1 MQQICPEMLPAET
14 QELVKVTPN
23 DNFLALIYS
32 VLCDHKNLC
41 PYGDTAE
48 HVYMFKSCHIQI
60 WMHQGK
66 TIKKLRQHWDTAE
79 HVLRYEQIP
88 LKPCLHCQL
97 LPVMTKL
104 LPLKLH
110 CSPRMC
116 SNYTR
121 KCGALRV
128 LSDWVQL
135 SRIYEYLRSMSL
147 APFEYLLVF

>member
-48 HVYMFKSCHIQI
+48 HVYMFKSCHIQN
-60 WMHQGK
+60 MNASRKDH
-66 TIKKLRQHWDTAE
+66 KKIAST
-79 HVLRYEQIP
+79 LRYRRACITLRTNTPQAVFTLSVVASNDQTVTPGTALLIANVF
-88 LKPCLHCQL
+88 QL
-97 LPVMTKL
+97 
-104 LPLKLH
+104 
-110 CSPRMC
+110 
-116 SNYTR
+116 Y